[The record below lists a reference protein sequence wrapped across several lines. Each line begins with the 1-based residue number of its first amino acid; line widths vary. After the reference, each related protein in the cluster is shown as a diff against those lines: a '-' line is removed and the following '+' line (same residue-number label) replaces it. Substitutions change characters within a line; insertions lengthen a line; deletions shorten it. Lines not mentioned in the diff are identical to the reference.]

1 MKPQEG
7 PSESRDVVALAR
19 LLATAAAGD
28 TFIRDFY
35 LGRARALLEPTY
47 SEARYRSAL
56 DNRAA
61 VHRLLAQSRTAVGR
75 EEWAQVEELATRA
88 AQLRS
93 ALAAEEDAL
102 VAAEE
107 VHGADAVALDPFSRG
122 LAQFAK
128 TDPARAR
135 NETLAA
141 LERLAREDR
150 EQHDLYVLRS
160 RAIAALAP
168 AAGAAPG
175 GPESEGVR
183 TERRALAAVEREDAA
198 ELARLAQDMRAAAGR
213 KTAGTAAPGAPG
225 RLEAPAVLSQPY
237 PEACIA
243 PARALGLQQ
252 VEL

>member
-1 MKPQEG
+1 MKPEEG

-28 TFIRDFY
+28 TLIRDFY

-75 EEWAQVEELATRA
+75 QDWAQVEELATRA

-93 ALAAEEDAL
+93 ALAAEENAL
-102 VAAEE
+102 VAAAE
-107 VHGADAVALDPFSRG
+107 VYGADAVALDPFSRG

-128 TDPARAR
+128 TDAARAR

-141 LERLAREDR
+141 LERLARDDR
-150 EQHDLYVLRS
+150 EQHDLYVARS

-168 AAGAAPG
+168 AAGAAQEA
-175 GPESEGVR
+175 PEKQGLS

-213 KTAGTAAPGAPG
+213 KEAGAAAPGAP
-225 RLEAPAVLSQPY
+225 R
-237 PEACIA
+237 
-243 PARALGLQQ
+243 ARAGR
-252 VEL
+252 VSRAVP